1 MKYFAILLFFAILFS
16 IIPQSDALIVSHTP
30 EELYE
35 IYDIIVFGEI
45 LDYVDMGTNSH
56 YDVKVIQYMKN
67 AQPDDVIQVIGSGVH
82 HEGVWVED
90 STIFEI
96 GERAVLYIEND
107 NNSLRIGPYSFSTQ
121 LDIVNAYWY
130 YPYRWIVVL
139 AVAIGIIGFLV
150 WRKRK

>member
-1 MKYFAILLFFAILFS
+1 MKYFAVLLFLMILFP
-16 IIPQSDALIVSHTP
+16 IFPQSNALIISHTP

-45 LDYVDMGTNSH
+45 LDYADIGTNSH
-56 YDVKVIQYMKN
+56 YDVKVLQYVKN
-67 AQPDDVIQVIGSGVH
+67 SQPDDVIQVIGSGVH
-82 HEGVWVED
+82 QKGIWVED

-107 NNSLRIGPYSFSTQ
+107 NNSLKIAPYSFSTQ
-121 LDIVNAYWY
+121 LDIVNEYWY
-130 YPYRWIVVL
+130 YPYRWVMVL
-139 AVAIGIIGFLV
+139 AVVIGIIGFLT

>member
-1 MKYFAILLFFAILFS
+1 
-16 IIPQSDALIVSHTP
+16 
-30 EELYE
+30 
-35 IYDIIVFGEI
+35 
-45 LDYVDMGTNSH
+45 
-56 YDVKVIQYMKN
+56 MKN